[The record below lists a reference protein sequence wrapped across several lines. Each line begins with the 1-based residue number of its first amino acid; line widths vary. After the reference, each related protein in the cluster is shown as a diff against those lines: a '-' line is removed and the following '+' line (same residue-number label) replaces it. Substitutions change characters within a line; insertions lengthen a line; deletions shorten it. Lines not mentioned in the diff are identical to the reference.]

1 MIVWLNGTFGVG
13 KTTTSELLVKKLPEA
28 RLFDT
33 ERVGELLGPILA
45 DVPCDD
51 FQEWDPWR
59 GLVVETAAR
68 VLDYAGG
75 TLVIP
80 QSVLVEKYW
89 DEIAGGLSER
99 GIPIHHFVLHA
110 EEPTLVHRIETDAKE
125 SGVSTWRMGHLEAYR
140 EALPWL
146 RGKGRIVETGESTP
160 EQVAEKITSLV
171 G

>member
-1 MIVWLNGTFGVG
+1 MRKTP
-13 KTTTSELLVKKLPEA
+13 TTTSELLVKKLPEA

-89 DEIAGGLSER
+89 DEIAGGLTEPEARLLVDLILTVKRDVAMIWIEHVVHALVAVADS
-99 GIPIHHFVLHA
+99 IVVLNFGRKIA
-110 EEPTLVHRIETDAKE
+110 EGE
-125 SGVSTWRMGHLEAYR
+125 SATVMTSAEVREVYMGVSVDGAS
-140 EALPWL
+140 
-146 RGKGRIVETGESTP
+146 GS
-160 EQVAEKITSLV
+160 
-171 G
+171 